1 MWCKNLDVNSSNWYC
16 TLELGLVNEYNT
28 QVWFNTLGLDVGLS
42 NHIKNE
48 FVNSLLLSLYF
59 KYFNYILVIIF
70 I

>member
-28 QVWFNTLGLDVGLS
+28 QVWFNTSGLDVGLS